1 MAVSVPFR
9 AAERHPSRRRH
20 TTWWRSLWRRFFG
33 AEAGTLAVELAMSV
47 PVVLALMVAGVEVT
61 RFVLLNQKVERTSA
75 TMADLVAQSEVLSE
89 AALLNL
95 VGAARH
101 VMTPYPIDTD
111 GRIVVSSLTNP
122 TGTSP
127 RVVWQRGYGAGGG
140 ASHFGVQGGVA
151 QLPEDFVVRSDE
163 NVIAV
168 EVFYDYQ
175 PVLATDVLAAG
186 PVYSFALF
194 RPRFSSLATLLP

>member
-1 MAVSVPFR
+1 MAISTPYR
-9 AAERHPSRRRH
+9 STGRSQP
-20 TTWWRSLWRRFFG
+20 WWRGSWWSALFRRFLRHD
-33 AEAGTLAVELAMSV
+33 AGTLAVELAMSV
-47 PVVLALMVAGVEVT
+47 PVVFALMVAGVEVT
-61 RFVLLNQKVERTSA
+61 RYVLLNQKVERTSA

-101 VMTPYPIDTD
+101 VMTPYPVDSD

-122 TGTSP
+122 TGSQP
-127 RVVWQRGYGAGGG
+127 RVVWQRGYGGGSG
-140 ASHFGVQGGVA
+140 GSHFGVQGGVA
-151 QLPEDFVVRSDE
+151 QLPQDFVVRSDE

-175 PVLATDVLAAG
+175 PMLATSVLNAG
-186 PVYSFALF
+186 QVYSFALF
-194 RPRFSSLATLLP
+194 RPRFASLETLLP